1 MTLTFNT
8 IQKSIVPIL
17 ESSNVNYAGLFGSY
31 ARNEPRADS
40 DVDLLVS
47 FSKPVSLLTVC
58 RVERNLSEVL
68 QKKVDLVTKGALSP
82 YIKPYVMKD
91 LQTLYEKK

>member
-1 MTLTFNT
+1 MTLTFNS
-8 IQKSIVPIL
+8 IKKSIVPIL
-17 ESSNVNYAGLFGSY
+17 ESNDINYAGLFGSY
-31 ARNEPRADS
+31 AGNEPTDDS
-40 DVDLLVS
+40 DIDLLVS

-82 YIKPYVMKD
+82 YIKPYIMKD
-91 LQTLYEKK
+91 LQIIYEKK